1 MTIASNGTFTGSAS
15 SVGVSYVIQGKA
27 GTKGTVTADVYSG
40 NPQPH
45 ASVPSGDSL
54 THYIVI
60 DFNITAADFTQATV
74 TINYTSADVQSLN
87 SPYAVFKY
95 VAASN
100 SYEKL
105 LSTVNTN
112 AKTITVTLN
121 SINDPLLAI
130 GGVTKS
136 TSTSSGISGVLWA
149 LIIAIAIVVVL
160 LAVFIVYR
168 MRRRPA
174 IRVVETRPSR

>member
-1 MTIASNGTFTGSAS
+1 
-15 SVGVSYVIQGKA
+15 
-27 GTKGTVTADVYSG
+27 
-40 NPQPH
+40 
-45 ASVPSGDSL
+45 
-54 THYIVI
+54 
-60 DFNITAADFTQATV
+60 
-74 TINYTSADVQSLN
+74 
-87 SPYAVFKY
+87 